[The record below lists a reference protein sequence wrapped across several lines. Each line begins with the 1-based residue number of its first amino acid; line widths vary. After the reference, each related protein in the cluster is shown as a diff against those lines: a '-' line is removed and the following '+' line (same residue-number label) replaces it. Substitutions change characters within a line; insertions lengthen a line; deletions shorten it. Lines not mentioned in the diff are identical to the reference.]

1 MEDRIKE
8 IDREIEEIEKRI
20 KELETKKEERKAEV
34 HPTQSGTAIRRAN
47 VKKAVKVLNGEEEIG
62 MIALWEDGKTT
73 VCIAKKEGND
83 IRGGCYTAA
92 DGGEKL
98 FYIAQAWATSLSDK
112 IKLKPVSMELP
123 TEEAKLAEKLK
134 KK

>member
-1 MEDRIKE
+1 MDKLEAIDKEIKE
-8 IDREIEEIEKRI
+8 IEQKI
-20 KELETKKEERKAEV
+20 KKLETEKNHLTKK
-34 HPTQSGTAIRRAN
+34 GTVIRRAN
-47 VKKAVKVLNGEEEIG
+47 VKKAVKIVNDDKEIG

-73 VCIAKKEGND
+73 ICISDKEGLK
-83 IRGGCYTAA
+83 GGCYTAV

-98 FYIAQAWATSLSDK
+98 FYIAQAWAAGLSEK
-112 IKLKPVSMELP
+112 IKIKPISMELP